1 MGCNGT
7 IALQGRVYRSH
18 LPSAIWQVLGRL
30 RSTYKRVRAKMY
42 REHKRAVIADDNAKL
57 ARFQGGCPKLLNG
70 ASKAEIE
77 ASVKCLQARTCI

>member
-1 MGCNGT
+1 
-7 IALQGRVYRSH
+7 
-18 LPSAIWQVLGRL
+18 
-30 RSTYKRVRAKMY
+30 MY